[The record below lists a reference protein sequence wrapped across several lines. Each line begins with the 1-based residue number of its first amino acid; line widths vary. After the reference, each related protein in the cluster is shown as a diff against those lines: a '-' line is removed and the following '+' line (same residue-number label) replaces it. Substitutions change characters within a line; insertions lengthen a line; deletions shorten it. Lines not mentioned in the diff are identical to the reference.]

1 MPTLS
6 RDDILELI
14 PHRDMML
21 LIDGVSDYDL
31 HSKTLTGFKRITPG
45 AFFFNG
51 HFPGAPI
58 MPGVLIVEA
67 LAQAAG
73 VYVGLVQP
81 SKVQGMA
88 IIFMSIDN
96 VRFRAPVQPT
106 CDLTL
111 HVQLERARA
120 DVWKFNGTALVGT
133 QVVATAQFTAKTM
146 SRQALGEM
154 LDDAAPHR
162 HN

>member
-1 MPTLS
+1 MPTLT
-6 RDDILELI
+6 RDDVLALI
-14 PHRDMML
+14 PHRDTML

-31 HSKTLTGFKRITPG
+31 HSKTLTAFKKITPD
-45 AFFFNG
+45 AFFFDG

-73 VYVGLVQP
+73 AYVGLVQP
-81 SKVQGMA
+81 DKSADMA
-88 IIFMSIDN
+88 IIFMSIEN
-96 VRFRAPVQPT
+96 VRFRVPVQPT

-111 HVQLERARA
+111 HVQLERGRF
-120 DVWKFNGTALVGT
+120 DIWKFNGTAFVGT

-146 SRQALGEM
+146 PRKALGDM
-154 LDDAAPHR
+154 LHVASPNS

>member
-1 MPTLS
+1 MPTLTN
-6 RDDILELI
+6 DDILRLI
-14 PHRDMML
+14 PHRDTML

-31 HSKTLTGFKRITPG
+31 HAKTLTAFRHVAPDDFYFK
-45 AFFFNG
+45 G

-73 VYVGLVQP
+73 IFVGVFQP
-81 SKVQGMA
+81 DKYSNMS
-88 IIFMSIDN
+88 ILFMSIEN

-111 HVQLERARA
+111 HVQLERGRS
-120 DVWKFNGTALVGT
+120 DIWKFNGTALVGT

-146 SRQALGEM
+146 PRKALGEM
-154 LDDAAPHR
+154 LHDASPNR
-162 HN
+162 HS